1 MHLTNT
7 SVNKQNPDYIMND
20 GMNSLKSHKWSF
32 TNLWTYLKQ
41 ERVNVEKLWSKIKDI
56 VVKTL
61 IAAESSLHAAI
72 SENLISNYNCYELY
86 GFDVILDEDFKPW
99 LLEVNGLPSLQTG
112 SPLDIAIKVLKTEI
126 LKEIWRKIQCSIVS
140 VIRL

>member
-72 SENLISNYNCYELY
+72 SENLIDRFSNPALNTPNQEL
-86 GFDVILDEDFKPW
+86 
-99 LLEVNGLPSLQTG
+99 GLNLN
-112 SPLDIAIKVLKTEI
+112 L
-126 LKEIWRKIQCSIVS
+126 
-140 VIRL
+140 